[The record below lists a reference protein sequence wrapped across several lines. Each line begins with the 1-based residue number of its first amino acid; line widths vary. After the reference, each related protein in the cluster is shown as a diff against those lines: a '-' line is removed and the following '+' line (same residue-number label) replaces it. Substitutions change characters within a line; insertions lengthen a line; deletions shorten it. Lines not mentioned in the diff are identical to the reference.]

1 MKRIR
6 KAQAT
11 LNLPTLKLEGGLFLP
26 DQLEKAAQGRAS
38 AQSEAD
44 YGTPKGVK
52 LKDEYSRA
60 FQIAC
65 AQWQHFAAQMERADI
80 DATQLTTAFIHELL
94 RDAFGY
100 ATLQAA
106 SAQQV
111 GELRYPVSLMA
122 GTLPVLV
129 APHTLGLDEADACF
143 AVQGGGNRKK
153 APFQAMQ
160 ELLNAS
166 EALQWGIVSN
176 GKQLRLLRDAASL
189 TRPSFL
195 EVDLADLLGG
205 QRYAEFANVW
215 RLLHASRA
223 PRPEQG
229 VTVCIWEQW
238 RSEGQEEGT
247 RVRAGL
253 RNGVEQALLTFGA
266 GFLQHP
272 ANHALRAA
280 LNDGALSKDDYFQ
293 QLLRLIYRLIFVFT
307 VEERG
312 VLHPQDDSAEAQVAR
327 RAYAEGYALA
337 PLRELCLKRRART
350 RHDDQWQAIRIV
362 FRGLAQG
369 EPRLAL
375 PALGGLFAP
384 EQCPDLDVASLDNAH
399 LLTALQHLRW
409 AVVAQGKGSSLT
421 PVDYRNMGPEELGSV
436 YESLLELVPA
446 IDLPARTFGF
456 VGRTEEGSTAGN
468 ARKLTGSYYTPDSL
482 VQELIKSA
490 LDPVIEQRLA
500 SQPTNPT
507 EALLAIRVI
516 DPACGSGHFLLAAA
530 RRLAE
535 KLAQLRS
542 LEGGQEGAIQ
552 PQDYRHALREV
563 VARCIYGVDRNPM
576 AIELARMALW
586 LEGYEEGRPLGF
598 LDHHLQVGDALL
610 GLSDL
615 TVLEQGIAKDAFKPL
630 SGDDKDVCK
639 ELAKANAA
647 GLKQIDKDLR
657 SRQMLL
663 GVDNRSGLEALRAI
677 ETLPADTPEQVAA
690 KEQAWRH
697 FLEDSAHSPLAY
709 AADAL
714 VGAYLLP
721 KREDTAETVP
731 TSITLHALLTD
742 PERAQTEHAAP
753 IAAARDACEQA
764 RVFHWPLAFP
774 QVFAQGGFDCV
785 LGNPPWEVSQ
795 MGEEE
800 FFATRAQRIA
810 ELAGDARKQ
819 AIAALPE
826 TDPRLWDEFVKES
839 QRIAAANNFYRESGR
854 FPLTAVGKLNTYPLF
869 AETILQIHADSGRA
883 GFIVPTGIATDDS
896 TKAYFS
902 HITQNQRLVSLFDL
916 ENRERDKLF
925 RDVDSRMKFCLITLG
940 AAERAEFVCFATQVS
955 QLADPRRRFTLTP
968 EEFRL
973 INPNTLT
980 CPVFRSERD
989 AELTKKLYRAA
1000 PVLMRDAVIAGE
1012 GKQARVMEP
1021 AQNPW
1026 GITFAQGLFNMT
1038 SASHLF
1044 KNQPAPDRL
1053 PLYEAKL
1060 IHQFDHRWATYTP
1073 DGNSRDVTL
1082 PEKSN
1087 PDFTVTP
1094 RYWVEAREV
1103 WLRVAR
1109 LPEGLLKALKDGN
1122 AQATVLC
1129 VTQLLFGRYLAEQ
1142 RRAHPGMGIY
1152 PAWKAFVAQHSY
1164 ARAIAPTSLGFVG
1177 NNSASL
1183 QPLNEDYLPA
1193 EGEAKVQP
1201 YTPGARNATAW
1212 YATDPDAEHA
1222 VLALAAGY
1230 AHLPAPTAPLAY
1242 EPDVLALAERWLQAA
1257 CPQWL
1262 MGWRDITNATNER
1275 TVIASVV
1282 PLVGVGH
1289 TMPLFSTTANAR
1301 LAACLLGNLCSLVLD
1316 YCARVKVGGTHLTYG
1331 YLKQFP
1337 ILPPEH
1343 YTEADLDFIV
1353 PRVLELTYTAWDL
1366 QPWAEELIGGWKTED
1381 GDWKLGTPDAIR
1393 RSPLIPFPCDPDRRA
1408 YLRGQLDQYYAKL
1421 YGLTEEELR
1430 YILDPTDVMG
1440 DDYPSETFRVLKNN
1454 ELRDFGAYRET
1465 SVTPLRLASVDGESL
1480 RDHVQYR
1487 TQHLVLEAFKR
1498 GFQVE
1503 DALPVQAEATARQVV
1518 DRASLPD
1525 GIWAR
1530 PQQNEG
1536 AETGVALAALLKAAK
1551 APWPV
1556 RHVRLAA
1563 VLVLEPRLM
1572 TPLLDAQDALDW
1584 QRLVGEEARPLPG
1597 AVLSFIPRANQAW
1610 GGAVRF
1616 LRSSGYLIEDLG
1628 AGTWAKGAELDVPAA
1643 EWAEGRAQMILV
1655 FLQARGQD
1663 FDRVIRELPDEI
1675 GGWIEAAA

>member
-26 DQLEKAAQGRAS
+26 DQLEKAAQGRAN
-38 AQSEAD
+38 AQLEAD

-65 AQWQHFAAQMERADI
+65 AQWRHFAAQIGRADI
-80 DATQLTTAFIHELL
+80 DAAQLTTAFIRELL
-94 RDAFGY
+94 RDSFGY
-100 ATLQAA
+100 ATLQATA
-106 SAQQV
+106 TQQV
-111 GELRYPVSLMA
+111 GELRYPISLMA
-122 GTLPVLV
+122 GSLPVLV

-143 AVQGGGNRKK
+143 AVQGGGNSKK

-166 EALQWGIVSN
+166 EPLQWGIVSN

-223 PRPEQG
+223 SCLGRDAA
-229 VTVCIWEQW
+229 VCIWEQW
-238 RSEGQEEGT
+238 RNEGQEEGT
-247 RVRAGL
+247 RVRDGL
-253 RNGVEQALLTFGA
+253 RNGVEQALLTLGQ
-266 GFLQHP
+266 GFLQHS
-272 ANHALRAA
+272 ANQALRNA
-280 LNDGALSKDDYFQ
+280 LNDGSLSKDDFFQ

-312 VLHPQDDSAEAQVAR
+312 VLHPQADSDEAQTAR
-327 RAYAEGYALA
+327 LDYAEGYSLA
-337 PLRELCLKRRART
+337 RLRELCLKRRART
-350 RHDDQWQAIRIV
+350 RHDDQWQTIRIV
-362 FRGLAQG
+362 FRGLARG

-384 EQCPDLDVASLDNAH
+384 EQCPALDNASLDNSH
-399 LLTALQHLRW
+399 LLTAMQHLRW
-409 AVVAQGKGSSLT
+409 AVVGQGKGGSLT

-482 VQELIKSA
+482 VQELIRSA
-490 LDPVIEQRLA
+490 LDPVIEERLA
-500 SQPTNPT
+500 ARPANPT
-507 EALLAIRVI
+507 EALLAIRVV

-552 PQDYRHALREV
+552 PLDYRHALREV

-610 GLSDL
+610 GLTDL
-615 TVLEQGIAKDAFKPL
+615 NVLEQGIAKEAFKPL

-639 ELAKANAA
+639 ELAKVNAA
-647 GLKQIDKDLR
+647 GLKQISKDLQG
-657 SRQMLL
+657 RQMLL
-663 GVDNRSGLEALRAI
+663 GEDNGSGLEALRAI
-677 ETLPADTPEQVAA
+677 ESLPADRPEQVVA
-690 KEQAWRH
+690 KENAWRG
-697 FLEDSAHSPLAY
+697 FLEESARSPLAR
-709 AADAL
+709 AADVL

-721 KREDTAETVP
+721 KAEDTADTVP

-742 PERAQTEHAAP
+742 PQRTQTEHAAP
-753 IAAARDACEQA
+753 IAAARTACEQA

-800 FFATRAQRIA
+800 FFATRAQHIA
-810 ELAGDARKQ
+810 KLAGDARKQ

-826 TDPRLWDEFVKES
+826 TDPRLWVEFVKES

-896 TKAYFS
+896 TKAYFG
-902 HITQNQRLVSLFDL
+902 HITQNRRLISLYDI
-916 ENRERDKLF
+916 ENREKLF
-925 RDVDSRMKFCLITLG
+925 LAVDSRMKFCLLTLG
-940 AAERAEFVCFATQVS
+940 AAEQAEFVCFATQVS

-968 EEFRL
+968 DEFRL

-989 AELTKKLYRAA
+989 AELTKKLYGAA
-1000 PVLMRDAVIAGE
+1000 PVLMRDAVVEGE
-1012 GKQARVMEP
+1012 GKYARVVEP

-1026 GITFAQGLFNMT
+1026 GITFSQGLFNMT

-1044 KNQPAPDRL
+1044 KAEPGPDRL

-1060 IHQFDHRWATYTP
+1060 IHQFDHRWATYSL
-1073 DGNSRDVTL
+1073 DGNSRDVS
-1082 PEKSN
+1082 PVEKADPAFS
-1087 PDFTVTP
+1087 VTP
-1094 RYWVEAREV
+1094 RYWVESREV

-1122 AQATVLC
+1122 AQETVLS
-1129 VTQLLFGRYLAEQ
+1129 VTHLLFGSHLMEQ
-1142 RRAHPGMGIY
+1142 RSVNPSMGAY
-1152 PAWKAFVAQHSY
+1152 PAWRAFVARQPY
-1164 ARAIAPTSLGFVG
+1164 AQTIAPTSLGLVS
-1177 NNSASL
+1177 NSSESL
-1183 QPLNEDYLPA
+1183 QPLNDDCLPA
-1193 EGEAKVQP
+1193 ECEAKAQL
-1201 YTPGARNATAW
+1201 YTHGSSNTTAW
-1212 YATDPDAEHA
+1212 YTIDHEAESALLALAADYGHLPASETPLADEHA
-1222 VLALAAGY
+1222 VLALAE
-1230 AHLPAPTAPLAY
+1230 H
-1242 EPDVLALAERWLQAA
+1242 WLQVA

-1282 PLVGVGH
+1282 PLAGVGNQ
-1289 TMPLFSTTANAR
+1289 MPLMLFPDGGNRARFAALLANLSALVFDFVAR
-1301 LAACLLGNLCSLVLD
+1301 H
-1316 YCARVKVGGTHLTYG
+1316 KTGGTHMNYFI
-1331 YLKQFP
+1331 YKQLP
-1337 ILPPEH
+1337 VLPPDR
-1343 YTEADLDFIV
+1343 YTEADLAFIV
-1353 PRVLELTYTAWDL
+1353 PRVLELTYTTHDLAAWARDL
-1366 QPWAEELIGGWKTED
+1366 GYEGQPFTFDL
-1381 GDWKLGTPDAIR
+1381 
-1393 RSPLIPFPCDPDRRA
+1393 DRRA
-1408 YLRGQLDQYYAKL
+1408 TLRAELDAYYAKL

-1430 YILDPTDVMG
+1430 YILDPADVMG
-1440 DDYPSETFRVLKNN
+1440 ADYPSETFRVLRNN

-1465 SVTPLRLASVDGESL
+1465 SVTPLRLASVDGETR

-1498 GFQVE
+1498 GFKIE

-1536 AETGVALAALLKAAK
+1536 AETGVALAALLKAAQ

-1563 VLVLEPRLM
+1563 VLALEPRLM

-1628 AGTWAKGAELDVPAA
+1628 AGTWAKGGELDVPAA